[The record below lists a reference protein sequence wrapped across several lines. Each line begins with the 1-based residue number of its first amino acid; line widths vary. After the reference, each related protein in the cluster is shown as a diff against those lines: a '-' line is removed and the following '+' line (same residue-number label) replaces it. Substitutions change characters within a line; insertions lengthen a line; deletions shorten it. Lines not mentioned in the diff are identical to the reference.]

1 MIFKRAEEVGKNAM
15 SYLTVLL
22 NSYRVPMVVSTFRY
36 IYDTVYGPTTYPVCP
51 RCECTL
57 ERDYQ
62 QYCDRCG
69 QALNWEGTHP
79 VLILSDNSDLR

>member
-1 MIFKRAEEVGKNAM
+1 MH
-15 SYLTVLL
+15 YLVET
-22 NSYRVPMVVSTFRY
+22 SDGYRVPMAVSAIRY

-51 RCECTL
+51 RCESTL

-69 QALNWEGTHP
+69 QALDWEGSRHAL
-79 VLILSDNSDLR
+79 VLLNNSDLR

>member
-1 MIFKRAEEVGKNAM
+1 M
-15 SYLTVLL
+15 SYSTELS
-22 NSYRVPMVVSTFRY
+22 NSYRVPMAVSAFRY

-51 RCECTL
+51 RCKCTL

-69 QALNWEGTHP
+69 QALDWEGSRHT
-79 VLILSDNSDLR
+79 LILLSNSDFC